1 MSKLVEV
8 DNQYRNPKLIICNS
22 IYLFIRM
29 LFIIIISFY
38 TTRLSLQFL
47 GNEDFGINNII
58 GGITA
63 MFAILSIPIV
73 TTQQRFFNVELS
85 KKLLPEAAVFSTSVK
100 ITILLAIIL
109 FLLFETIGLYVVN
122 YVIAVPS
129 ERMPVVNIVFQITAA
144 TNIISMMYIPYQA
157 YFYAKEKIRVCAAIE
172 LFMAVAKLLFLFLI
186 PSIPLDRLVSYCS
199 MFLVIS
205 SMAFLCYSMYCRGH
219 FKTIKYRISGNRKL
233 FKEMWSFSRWNLIES
248 AAGIFMTYGSNILM
262 NVFGGVL
269 YNTAYGIS
277 KQLSDAVNNFTLN
290 VLKAT
295 EPQITS
301 SHIINDKNY
310 RDRLVCLSVKTSLI
324 LTGFIAV
331 VFINEGAAF
340 LALWLVDVPEH
351 TLNFSVLAILA
362 SVFAAVKLPLRSL
375 IMANGKIKLFFS
387 SFGVLTF
394 FILLLAYFLLA
405 NHFPIVVMMYLLLL
419 HSMLFVIISIYL
431 LWKEVS
437 FPVSLLIRDILVSV
451 AILIIVFIVYAII
464 KKFVYLTIVN
474 TIVSFVVSVIV
485 LGVLVYL
492 FLLDCEEKR
501 MVKHVVN
508 RIVLRN

>member
-1 MSKLVEV
+1 MN
-8 DNQYRNPKLIICNS
+8 NQYRNPKLIICNS

-29 LFIIIISFY
+29 LFIIIIGFY

-47 GNEDFGINNII
+47 GDEDFGINNIV

-85 KKLLPEAAVFSTSVK
+85 KKYLSETVVFSTSVR
-100 ITILLAIIL
+100 IMVMLAIAL

-122 YVIAVPS
+122 YVIVIPS
-129 ERMPVVNIVFQITAA
+129 ERASVINVIFQITAA
-144 TNIISMMYIPYQA
+144 TNIISLLYIPYQA
-157 YFYAKEKIRVCAAIE
+157 YLYAKERIGICAATE
-172 LFMAVAKLLFLFLI
+172 LFMSVSKLLFLFLI
-186 PSIPLDRLVSYCS
+186 PLIPVDRLISYCS

-205 SMAFLCYSMYCRGH
+205 SMTFVFYRMYCRGH
-219 FKTIKYRISGNRKL
+219 FKLVKYHINSDRRL

-248 AAGIFMTYGSNILM
+248 VAGIFMTYGSNILM

-295 EPQITS
+295 EPQITNA
-301 SHIINDKNY
+301 HIVNDRSY
-310 RDRLVCLSVKTSLI
+310 RDRLVRLSVKTSLV

-340 LALWLVDVPEH
+340 LKLWLVNVPDY
-351 TLNFSVLAILA
+351 TLEFSILAILA
-362 SVFAAVKLPLRSL
+362 SVFTAVKLPLRSL

-387 SFGVLTF
+387 SYGMLTF
-394 FILLLAYFLLA
+394 SVLLLAYFLLT
-405 NHFPIVVMMYLLLL
+405 NHYPIIVMMYLLLA
-419 HSMLFVIISIYL
+419 HSILFVIMSVYL

-437 FPVSLLIRDILVSV
+437 FPIFLLIRDILMSV
-451 AILIIVFIVYAII
+451 TILIVVFVVYITI
-464 KKFVYLTIVN
+464 KNMICLTIVN
-474 TIVSFVVSVIV
+474 AIASFIMSALI
-485 LGVLVYL
+485 LGVLAYL
-492 FLLDCEEKR
+492 FLLEHEERKK
-501 MVKHVVN
+501 VKNALHKY
-508 RIVLRN
+508 VLRN

>member
-1 MSKLVEV
+1 M
-8 DNQYRNPKLIICNS
+8 
-22 IYLFIRM
+22 YLFVRM
-29 LFIIIISFY
+29 LFIIIIGFY

-47 GNEDFGINNII
+47 GDEDFGINNIV

-85 KKLLPEAAVFSTSVK
+85 KKKLSETIVFSTSVR
-100 ITILLAIIL
+100 ITVILAVVL

-122 YVIAVPS
+122 YVIVIPPQ
-129 ERMPVVNIVFQITAA
+129 RIQVINIIFQITAA
-144 TNIISMMYIPYQA
+144 TNIISLLYIPYQA
-157 YFYAKEKIRVCAAIE
+157 YLYSKERIGVCAATE
-172 LFMAVAKLLFLFLI
+172 LFMAVSKLLFLFLI
-186 PSIPLDRLVSYCS
+186 PLILVDRLISYCC
-199 MFLVIS
+199 MFLVINS
-205 SMAFLCYSMYCRGH
+205 LTFIFYKMYCRRH
-219 FKTIKYRISGNRKL
+219 FKLIKYRINGDRKL
-233 FKEMWSFSRWNLIES
+233 FKKMWNFSGWNLIES
-248 AAGIFMTYGSNILM
+248 AAGICMTYGSNILM

-301 SHIINDKNY
+301 SHIVNDKSY

-331 VFINEGAAF
+331 VFINEGATF

-351 TLNFSVLAILA
+351 TLEFSVLAILT
-362 SVFAAVKLPLRSL
+362 SIFAAVRLPLRSL

-387 SFGVLTF
+387 SYGALTF
-394 FILLLAYFLLA
+394 SILFLAYLLLA
-405 NHFPIVVMMYLLLL
+405 NHYPIVIMMYLLLV
-419 HSMLFVIISIYL
+419 HSILFVVISIYL

-437 FPVSLLIRDILVSV
+437 FPVLLLIRDILIALV
-451 AILIIVFIVYAII
+451 ILIMVFLVYTTI
-464 KKFVYLTIVN
+464 KKIICLSIVN
-474 TIVSFVVSVIV
+474 TAISFIVSALI
-485 LGVLVYL
+485 LGVLVFF
-492 FLLDCEEKR
+492 FLLKRDEKR
-501 MVKHVVN
+501 MVKNVVSKF
-508 RIVLRN
+508 VLRN